1 MAIFQG
7 EWLRLIETEYL
18 DGFIAEGGASVKLVI
33 APEIEA
39 VNATLARVAGIALER
54 NYLIAWVDAARVQV
68 QMVDQL
74 FHAVARQVD
83 WNEAME
89 RWLRERFA
97 ENGYTLPEGVAL
109 SAVDTIAS
117 ENNTSRPQLLAE
129 IRRWI
134 RNTLTADGSL
144 CKEFR
149 TALAMLAWGLVNP
162 QNVSPSD
169 AEIVRQWL
177 RGEKPPLGPLK
188 RMQIHQRIGR
198 HNARLMLTS
207 LTAFLPKLGYK
218 GTLLA
223 VDLCAVVSDSP
234 LLDAPLKYSRAAVQ
248 DVYEALRQFIDST
261 DEMKHF
267 LLVAAAGP
275 GLIFNEKRGLD
286 CYSALKLRTVD
297 DVRDRNRANPLGA
310 LVRLEEEESV

>member
-1 MAIFQG
+1 MAVPLS
-7 EWLRLIETEYL
+7 EWLRLMETEYL
-18 DGFIAEGGASVKLVI
+18 DGFIANGGAAVKIVV
-33 APEIEA
+33 APEVDA
-39 VNATLARVAGIALER
+39 VSETLARVAGIALEKG
-54 NYLIAWVDAARVQV
+54 YLLAWVDAAQVQV

-97 ENGYTLPEGVAL
+97 ENGYTLPEGIELA
-109 SAVDTIAS
+109 AVDAIAAA
-117 ENNTSRPQLLAE
+117 NDTSRPQLLAE

-134 RNTLTADGSL
+134 KNTLTADGSL

-149 TALAMLAWGLVNP
+149 TALSMLAWGLVSP
-162 QNVSPSD
+162 QNVNPND
-169 AEIVRQWL
+169 AEVVRQWL
-177 RGEKPPLGPLK
+177 RGEKCPLSTLK
-188 RMQIHQRIGR
+188 RLQIHQRIGR

-207 LTAFLPKLGYK
+207 LTAFLPRLGYK
-218 GTLLA
+218 GALLA

-234 LLDAPLKYSRAAVQ
+234 LLDAPLRYSRAAVQ
-248 DVYEALRQFIDST
+248 DAYEMLRQFIDGT

-275 GLIFNEKRGLD
+275 GLVFNEKRGLD
-286 CYSALKLRTVD
+286 CYSALKLRTSD
-297 DVRDRNRANPLGA
+297 DVRVRNHANPLGA
-310 LVRLEEEESV
+310 LVRLEGGIAE